1 MAAGGWPDQVTSPV
15 IRPIVIGGGPAGSA
29 AAITLAKGGNAPLLF
44 ERSSVTGDAICGG
57 FLSWQSLASLTELGI
72 EPATLGGHT
81 VDRVRLFCGT
91 RSVETALPQLGMG
104 LSRRRLDAVMLDA
117 AAAAGARIERGVKV
131 QSVDNGQATLA
142 DGSQHHAPDIFLATG
157 KHGLPGH
164 PRPAPS
170 VSADDPVVGLRMRY
184 AANATTTG
192 LIGSA
197 VELFLFDRG
206 YAGLVQ
212 QEDGSANLCLAVHK
226 SRLTES
232 GGRPETL
239 IADWAKTCGPLGDR
253 LGQTDVVAPINAI
266 AAIPYGWQVRSG
278 TAGLWRLGDQAA
290 CIPSLAGEG
299 MGIALYTGISA
310 AGALLAGEDS
320 ATWQLRTAHA
330 LARPMRVARLA
341 WRVAEQP
348 VWNQRAVGL
357 LGQMPWLIGVM
368 ARLTRVPAGDSR

>member
-57 FLSWQSLASLTELGI
+57 FLSWQSLASLTKLGI

-157 KHGLPGH
+157 KHG
-164 PRPAPS
+164 
-170 VSADDPVVGLRMRY
+170 
-184 AANATTTG
+184 
-192 LIGSA
+192 
-197 VELFLFDRG
+197 
-206 YAGLVQ
+206 
-212 QEDGSANLCLAVHK
+212 
-226 SRLTES
+226 
-232 GGRPETL
+232 
-239 IADWAKTCGPLGDR
+239 
-253 LGQTDVVAPINAI
+253 
-266 AAIPYGWQVRSG
+266 
-278 TAGLWRLGDQAA
+278 
-290 CIPSLAGEG
+290 SLH
-299 MGIALYTGISA
+299 IS
-310 AGALLAGEDS
+310 
-320 ATWQLRTAHA
+320 
-330 LARPMRVARLA
+330 
-341 WRVAEQP
+341 
-348 VWNQRAVGL
+348 
-357 LGQMPWLIGVM
+357 
-368 ARLTRVPAGDSR
+368 